1 MKVVINTDWGGFG
14 LSDDAIRRYAELKG
28 ITLVEET
35 NEYGITFYVDQINDE
50 SYFEAHDFDRTDPAL
65 IQVVEEMGDASFG
78 WAAKLKIVEIP
89 DGVDWYVSDYDGVEH
104 IAERHRTWH

>member
-35 NEYGITFYVDQINDE
+35 GEYGITFYIDEINDE

-89 DGVDWYVSDYDGVEH
+89 DDVDWYVSDYDGIEH
-104 IAERHRTWH
+104 IAERHRTWY

>member
-14 LSDDAIRRYAELKG
+14 LSDEAIRRYAELKG
-28 ITLVEET
+28 INLVEET
-35 NEYGITFYVDQINDE
+35 GEYGITFYIDQINDE
-50 SYFEAHDFDRTDPAL
+50 SYFDAHNFDRTDPAL

-89 DGVDWYVSDYDGVEH
+89 DDADWYVADYDGIEH
-104 IAERHRTWH
+104 IAERHRTWY

>member
-50 SYFEAHDFDRTDPAL
+50 SYFESHDFDRTDPAL

-104 IAERHRTWH
+104 IAERHRTWY